1 MTEENEVVTF
11 TAEVKQGVFDAL
23 VEITHQLEKQDEVKT
38 KIKEIATRT
47 QDEYAIKA
55 KYINKM
61 AKVMYA
67 KTFKTVQD
75 EAAHFEGLYE
85 IIVADQGDNYTK
97 D

>member
-1 MTEENEVVTF
+1 MTEENETVRV
-11 TAEVKQGVFDAL
+11 TAESKQAIFDAL
-23 VEITHQLEKQDEVKT
+23 VEITHQLAKQDEAKVKV
-38 KIKEIATRT
+38 KDIAART

-55 KYINKM
+55 KYITKM

-85 IIVADQGDNYTK
+85 LIVADQGDEYAK